1 MVFKSYYSTSEM
13 TGPFLCFLVGLK
25 PLCFLHPADIRHS
38 CIVKNFMLFSPMM
51 HLISNHKFR
60 GNKDITPSNQKK
72 PWCVFVSNGNPF
84 AQLCLSSNF
93 SRSDPYECAI
103 FSMVLEV

>member
-1 MVFKSYYSTSEM
+1 M
-13 TGPFLCFLVGLK
+13 TGPFLCFLVGFK

-38 CIVKNFMLFSPMM
+38 CIEKYFMLFSPMM
-51 HLISNHKFR
+51 HFISNHKFR
-60 GNKDITPSNQKK
+60 GNKDITPSNQKTG
-72 PWCVFVSNGNPF
+72 VFLFQMVTPF